1 MSKEK
6 PVELIQHVLSTMVL
20 DAVQFFPQNKKK
32 VHSEAHGLLFGL
44 TKETSL
50 ECDYA
55 FPVGSVAQRNEMLIQ
70 PDEKVDN
77 AVKSAKELFSTSICL
92 GTYHSHPYEESFGNW
107 ADPSNGDCQAAD
119 YLELP
124 YFFII
129 AIARNGKTNKSL
141 TIKYGE
147 CQASEFTY
155 NPEFEAHDIP
165 DAKLL
170 EHNICYINGEFQ
182 KYTFTIHAYK
192 NTGNSLIDV
201 DLISSEAELV
211 MMLNEENIKLDEMT
225 VDKTYR
231 LRKMEYNLRQENKER
246 GQGNLEYHL
255 ERMK

>member
-6 PVELIQHVLSTMVL
+6 SVELIQHVLSTMVL

-32 VHSEAHGLLFGL
+32 VNSEAHGLLFGL
-44 TKETSL
+44 AKETSL

-55 FPVGSVAQRNEMLIQ
+55 FPVGSVVHRDEMMIQ

-77 AVKSAKELFSTSICL
+77 AVKSAKELFSTSMCI
-92 GTYHSHPYEESFGNW
+92 GTYHSHPFEEPFSNW

-129 AIARNGKTNKSL
+129 ALARNGKINKPL

-147 CQASEFTY
+147 CQATEFTY
-155 NPEFEAHDIP
+155 NPEVAPNDIS
-165 DAKLL
+165 DEKLL
-170 EHNICYINGEFQ
+170 DHNICYINGEFQ

-192 NTGNSLIDV
+192 NTGKSLIDV
-201 DLISSEAELV
+201 DIVSSEAELV
-211 MMLNEENIKLDEMT
+211 MMLNEENIKFDEMT
-225 VDKTYR
+225 IDKTYR
-231 LRKMEYNLRQENKER
+231 LRKMEYNLRQENKQR

-255 ERMK
+255 EKLK